1 LEQTLRETIRAF
13 VSSNLNIFGDEV
25 TFTDADNIF
34 QSGLVS
40 SLFAVQ
46 LIAFLEKQFGVRVT
60 NEDMNIAN
68 FSSIDQMVAFVESKT
83 AK

>member
-1 LEQTLRETIRAF
+1 VRESIRTF
-13 VSSNLNIFGDEV
+13 VSNNLNNFGDDV

-34 QSGLVS
+34 QSGLVN

-46 LIAFLEKQFGVRVT
+46 LIAFLEKQFGIRIN

-68 FSSIDQMVAFVESKT
+68 FSSVDRMVEFVEKKQ
-83 AK
+83 A

>member
-1 LEQTLRETIRAF
+1 VREQIREF
-13 VSSNLNIFGDEV
+13 VRSNLNIFGDDV

-34 QSGLVS
+34 QSGLVN

-46 LIAFLEKQFGVRVT
+46 LIAFLEKQFAIRIT

-68 FSSIDQMVAFVESKT
+68 FSSVDRMVALVESK
-83 AK
+83 KSG

>member
-1 LEQTLRETIRAF
+1 MRETIRAF

-25 TFTDADNIF
+25 SFTDADNIF

>member
-1 LEQTLRETIRAF
+1 VRETIRAF
-13 VSSNLNIFGDEV
+13 VSSNLNIFGDDV

-46 LIAFLEKQFGVRVT
+46 LIAFLEKQFGIRIA

-68 FSSIDQMVAFVESKT
+68 FSSIDRMVAFVE
-83 AK
+83 AKQA

>member
-1 LEQTLRETIRAF
+1 MRETIRAF

-25 TFTDADNIF
+25 SFTDADNIF

-46 LIAFLEKQFGVRVT
+46 LIAFLEKQFGIRIA
-60 NEDMNIAN
+60 NEDMNLGN
-68 FSSIDQMVAFVESKT
+68 FSSIDRMVAFVE
-83 AK
+83 AKRAA

>member
-1 LEQTLRETIRAF
+1 MRETIRTF